1 MFLEELSNIP
11 GVSGD
16 EREVRRFIRAA
27 LPKRGVTLQTDAMGN
42 LLVHKGTGR
51 PMSRVP
57 RIMLSAHMDEVGLM
71 ISSIEKTGH
80 LRFRKIGGIDD
91 RVLVSRTVVVGRDKI
106 PGVIGAKAIHL
117 QKAEERKKS
126 LEIEQLFIDIGVRNK
141 EEAEKIVKIGD
152 YASFDTSCIRLGQD
166 CFMGK
171 AFDDRVGCSIL
182 LELLRQKKTPPFSA
196 AFTVQEEVGLR
207 GATVAAYTLK
217 PDLALVLEGTAASDV
232 PGIKEHQHLTSLGGG
247 PAISFMDR
255 SMIVDRELLEKMI
268 RLAQKNKMP
277 FQLRRFTGGGTDGG
291 SISLSRG
298 GVKTAVLSVP
308 CRYIHAPSSILK
320 ESDYRHTVDL
330 ARAFLDSAA
339 GWNKN

>member
-1 MFLEELSNIP
+1 MRYAETGTIIAVSYTHLDVYKRQIP

-141 EEAEKIVKIGD
+141 EAVSYTHLDVYK
-152 YASFDTSCIRLGQD
+152 RQGQ
-166 CFMGK
+166 
-171 AFDDRVGCSIL
+171 
-182 LELLRQKKTPPFSA
+182 
-196 AFTVQEEVGLR
+196 
-207 GATVAAYTLK
+207 
-217 PDLALVLEGTAASDV
+217 
-232 PGIKEHQHLTSLGGG
+232 
-247 PAISFMDR
+247 
-255 SMIVDRELLEKMI
+255 
-268 RLAQKNKMP
+268 
-277 FQLRRFTGGGTDGG
+277 
-291 SISLSRG
+291 
-298 GVKTAVLSVP
+298 
-308 CRYIHAPSSILK
+308 
-320 ESDYRHTVDL
+320 
-330 ARAFLDSAA
+330 
-339 GWNKN
+339 